1 MPYSSKNFCLKNIF
15 VWKTFLSADQEDKFK
30 SQMLE
35 IKVEI
40 LVLFS
45 ILIQDLDWPSTRW
58 SVWSFIALH
67 FGFEKHTANIFHCI
81 RLHWSLLLPCSVFRR
96 KEKEILLFEWALF
109 QITQPIEF
117 EFTKKHWLSA
127 HLSKLHIQQI
137 NNKYEGIS
145 HSLIFN
151 LHGLS
156 TLFCSAQSYKF
167 MCGRRGC
174 YWTAVL

>member
-117 EFTKKHWLSA
+117 EFTKNIGFQLIYPSSTF
-127 HLSKLHIQQI
+127 SKSTT
-137 NNKYEGIS
+137 NMK
-145 HSLIFN
+145 
-151 LHGLS
+151 GL
-156 TLFCSAQSYKF
+156 
-167 MCGRRGC
+167 
-174 YWTAVL
+174 VIP

>member
-81 RLHWSLLLPCSVFRR
+81 RLHWSLLLLCSVFRR
-96 KEKEILLFEWALF
+96 KEKEILFFEWALF
-109 QITQPIEF
+109 QITQPRKF
-117 EFTKKHWLSA
+117 EFTKTLAFS
-127 HLSKLHIQQI
+127 SSIQA
-137 NNKYEGIS
+137 S
-145 HSLIFN
+145 HSVDLLI
-151 LHGLS
+151 
-156 TLFCSAQSYKF
+156 C
-167 MCGRRGC
+167 CR
-174 YWTAVL
+174 